1 MKQKS
6 IYTAVIISIAGA
18 FFVPTVALSSCG
30 MNYPDAWES
39 GGKDGRFDAENNKGN
54 APGNHRPETYE
65 RAQNGDKV
73 AKCYRAGYK
82 NGFDN
87 AYADL
92 KRHTKKRHSSHHG
105 TASFNCAKAQTK
117 VEHAI
122 CDDKQ
127 LSTLDSEMGRLYK
140 QIKAPDWKKIHKNL
154 VKMRNKEAGKY
165 SDPTNYLIKWT
176 KDQIKELK
184 REISLGG

>member
-1 MKQKS
+1 MKTITKLTLIVTVITTS
-6 IYTAVIISIAGA
+6 STMLTA
-18 FFVPTVALSSCG
+18 
-30 MNYPDAWES
+30 
-39 GGKDGRFDAENNKGN
+39 
-54 APGNHRPETYE
+54 
-65 RAQNGDKV
+65 
-73 AKCYRAGYK
+73 
-82 NGFDN
+82 
-87 AYADL
+87 
-92 KRHTKKRHSSHHG
+92 
-105 TASFNCAKAQTK
+105 ASFNCAKAQTK

>member
-1 MKQKS
+1 MKTITKLTLIATVITTS
-6 IYTAVIISIAGA
+6 STMLTA
-18 FFVPTVALSSCG
+18 
-30 MNYPDAWES
+30 
-39 GGKDGRFDAENNKGN
+39 
-54 APGNHRPETYE
+54 
-65 RAQNGDKV
+65 
-73 AKCYRAGYK
+73 
-82 NGFDN
+82 
-87 AYADL
+87 
-92 KRHTKKRHSSHHG
+92 
-105 TASFNCAKAQTK
+105 ASFNCAKAQTK